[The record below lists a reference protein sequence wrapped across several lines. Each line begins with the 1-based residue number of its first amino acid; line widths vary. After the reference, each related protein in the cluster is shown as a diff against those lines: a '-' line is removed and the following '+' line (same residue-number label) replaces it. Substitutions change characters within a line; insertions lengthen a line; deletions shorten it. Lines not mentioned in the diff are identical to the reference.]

1 MMKKELT
8 TKQQKNRKKSA
19 SIAAYTGSFIS
30 MAAPYGIYAGINGVE
45 IFQDNPVKLT
55 ASFLMLLMVFGIS
68 LFNSIKEK
76 ADKTLWPSIIKMI
89 VAAII
94 FKWLATSAN
103 ELGNI
108 LLYGA
113 CGLVGSEGLNVLGKK
128 KAEEAKLIADA
139 TEEAKKDLYKEKAKK
154 EINIGGII

>member
-1 MMKKELT
+1 MKKELT
-8 TKQQKNRKKSA
+8 TKQQKNRKKAA

-30 MAAPYGIYAGINGVE
+30 MAAPYAIYMGVEGVE

-76 ADKTLWPSIIKMI
+76 VDKTLWSTIIKMV

-94 FKWLATSAN
+94 CKWVSTSAN
-103 ELGNI
+103 ELGNV

-113 CGLVGSEGLNVLGKK
+113 CGLVGSEGLNMLGKK
-128 KAEEAKLIADA
+128 KSNEAKLIADA
-139 TEEAKKDLYKEKAKK
+139 TQEAKKDLYKEKAKK